1 MRSVLVK
8 ECEVRR
14 KGWDAGAH
22 LAATHIEVTVN
33 TSRMNETS
41 SREAVR
47 EEGAGKAVGRG

>member
-1 MRSVLVK
+1 MK

-14 KGWDAGAH
+14 KGWAGGAH

-33 TSRMNETS
+33 TSRMDETS
-41 SREAVR
+41 PREAVR

>member
-1 MRSVLVK
+1 MK

-14 KGWDAGAH
+14 KDWGGDAH

-33 TSRMNETS
+33 TSSMNETS
-41 SREAVR
+41 SREAVG